1 MPKVITFTSEL
12 TIFKTIAQLQD
23 LDKKVNDFIQ
33 QNSVEKVYSISDTTT
48 ADETGT
54 TIGIIRVLAYD

>member
-12 TIFKTIAQLQD
+12 KIFKTIAQLQD
-23 LDKKVNDFIQ
+23 LDNKVNDFIK
-33 QNSVEKVYSISDTTT
+33 QNSVEKIHSVSDTTT

-54 TIGIIRVLAYD
+54 TIGIIRVLAYN

>member
-12 TIFKTIAQLQD
+12 KIFKTIAQLQD
-23 LDKKVNDFIQ
+23 LDNKVNDFIK
-33 QNSVEKVYSISDTTT
+33 QNNVEKIHSVSDTTT